1 MRHKSALMNPAQLG
15 FDSFLAE
22 ADTINK
28 AAAFE
33 RTHGHLPG
41 TMDEALPFYRD
52 LTQKHHAAMLA
63 ADFDTVMALR
73 EEASKLAL
81 KLNGGEPGILASPDA
96 PGCRLA
102 SLTAAPDGTF
112 PLWGQAGRF
121 TIEVNAMRVRIDM
134 DGMFGIGARFMPWM
148 NFSANAV
155 DWDKPFLSE
164 TGYRSFM
171 GLHAALVPGL
181 TPDAFA
187 REVIGETR
195 TERQT
200 ADHQRMTRAAR
211 WPGSCR
217 NVLKPTKFQDAVI
230 RAG

>member
-1 MRHKSALMNPAQLG
+1 MKRTFAQTNPAQLG
-15 FDSFLAE
+15 FDDFLSE

-28 AAAFE
+28 AVAFE

-41 TMDEALPFYRD
+41 TMEEALPFYCD

-63 ADFDTVMALR
+63 ADHDTVMALR

-81 KLNGGEPGILASPDA
+81 KLNDGEPGILASPDA

-102 SLTAAPDGTF
+102 SLSAAPDGAV

-121 TIEVNAMRVRIDM
+121 IIEVNAMRVHIDM
-134 DGMFGIGARFMPWM
+134 DGIFGIGAGFMPWM

-155 DWDKPFLSE
+155 EWDKPFLSE

-181 TPDAFA
+181 SPDAFA
-187 REVIGETR
+187 REVIGGYVKRELKGKL
-195 TERQT
+195 
-200 ADHQRMTRAAR
+200 RAIKR
-211 WPGSCR
+211 
-217 NVLKPTKFQDAVI
+217 
-230 RAG
+230 